1 MVLKRGFSL
10 LFSLAMP
17 GLLVAGLLGL
27 VISCSLPVAN
37 DSGTAAADVEFRDR
51 QGLFEARIPAGASSH
66 VFEGKD
72 YTFYVFEW
80 TGGDQLL
87 VRLEFRVLGS
97 GFGSLTDADY
107 EGRFQKEC
115 ACAISQ
121 KGWALVA
128 GQKAR
133 EFQFSVDDR
142 ISIERHFQW
151 KDRMIEMQ
159 VLGTVSHQDLMRQRL
174 QAVQQSLHLL

>member
-1 MVLKRGFSL
+1 MD
-10 LFSLAMP
+10 
-17 GLLVAGLLGL
+17 VAFH
-27 VISCSLPVAN
+27 
-37 DSGTAAADVEFRDR
+37 ER
-51 QGLFEARIPAGASSH
+51 QGLFEARIPVGAVSH
-66 VFEGKD
+66 TFEGKD
-72 YTFYVFEW
+72 YTYYIFEW
-80 TGGDQLL
+80 TEGDQVG
-87 VRLEFRVLGS
+87 VRFEFRVLAS
-97 GFGSLTDADY
+97 GFRSLTDADY
-107 EGRFQKEC
+107 ESSFQKEC

-133 EFQFSVDDR
+133 EFQFSVDER

-159 VLGTVSHQDLMRQRL
+159 VLGTPSHQDLMRQRL